1 MAKELKS
8 KETYSDEE
16 KKWILERLDAER
28 KERQKYQALKK
39 STENKEEPEKEEPK
53 TEKEQ
58 ILEKINED
66 RRIAQKYKELQ
77 RRRLKNK
84 KVHKLENKTLY
95 KILNMNRTYYI
106 NVEDS
111 KRFSS
116 KPQIFPIYYQGFD
129 GLKRKDVLIQI
140 KDYSDKIFL
149 SEDVLKVYYKQVSL
163 EDNPKT

>member
-8 KETYSDEE
+8 KEIYTEEE

-28 KERQKYQALKK
+28 KERQKYETKK
-39 STENKEEPEKEEPK
+39 KPEDQEESEKKEPKSEKEL
-53 TEKEQ
+53 

-84 KVHKLENKTLY
+84 KIYKLENKTLY

-106 NVEDS
+106 NIEDS

-116 KPQIFPIYYQGFD
+116 IPQIFPIYYQGFD

-149 SEDVLKVYYKQVSL
+149 SEDVLKIYYKQVSL
-163 EDNPKT
+163 EDNPKD

>member
-8 KETYSDEE
+8 KDTYSDEE

-28 KERQKYQALKK
+28 KERQKYQSLKK
-39 STENKEEPEKEEPK
+39 STENKDEPENEEPK
-53 TEKEQ
+53 SEKEK

-163 EDNPKT
+163 EDNPQI